1 MQQLRACGVLETI
14 RISAAGYP
22 SRQVLFCRSLNSV
35 PSITDSLVCT
45 PGGHMRNSTL
55 VIGCCYV
62 VLFLKMIYAV
72 PARVP
77 FLISSL
83 IQSST
88 ALARPRFS
96 SGPDRL
102 QYWRSWEGI
111 GYMQQEFWSKA
122 GWEDGWSVD
131 IISGSGGPPPSCSGT
146 SEEPLPEGGL
156 ECYPESTLCT
166 VAF

>member
-1 MQQLRACGVLETI
+1 MNTKDILSNLFSSLYIRFDPKRAVQQLRACGVLETI

-22 SRQVLFCRSLNSV
+22 SRQVLYYRSLNSV
-35 PSITDSLVCT
+35 LSSIPDSLICT

-62 VLFLKMIYAV
+62 VLFLKMICAV
-72 PARVP
+72 PAGVP

-88 ALARPRFS
+88 ALARPRSS

-102 QYWRSWEGI
+102 QYWRS
-111 GYMQQEFWSKA
+111 
-122 GWEDGWSVD
+122 
-131 IISGSGGPPPSCSGT
+131 
-146 SEEPLPEGGL
+146 
-156 ECYPESTLCT
+156 
-166 VAF
+166 